1 MLQVREAGREVLE
14 WIKIHRRRGLP
25 GRQCSPTRWK
35 RTIFQTASQKLSR
48 RKRKRRKITKSQSL
62 MTETFMFLTR
72 SILEEY
78 AASLTKE
85 ECFILTL
92 VNRSIHLLDQA
103 LDGNLSINHSGTQ
116 HVKQSEKLDEKDL
129 GVDKDSQET
138 GTFGETAWP
147 NKMEEDNISNSQS
160 KVVTEEMEEEEEY
173 EITEF
178 DD

>member
-1 MLQVREAGREVLE
+1 MIGYACPPDVLQTELVPFLSLIDVTL
-14 WIKIHRRRGLP
+14 HDP
-25 GRQCSPTRWK
+25 GQISF
-35 RTIFQTASQKLSR
+35 INE
-48 RKRKRRKITKSQSL
+48 ITKFSN
-62 MTETFMFLTR
+62 
-72 SILEEY
+72 
-78 AASLTKE
+78 
-85 ECFILTL
+85 
-92 VNRSIHLLDQA
+92 VNIR
-103 LDGNLSINHSGTQ
+103 
-116 HVKQSEKLDEKDL
+116 SEKLDEKDL